1 MVSSN
6 CYEATQIL
14 RIDASGRKL
23 SSLSRE
29 IADNLINRLKKKH
42 PQATVITR
50 DLIDSQLPF
59 VNREMINAFFTPAAE
74 RTEAQNQ
81 HLRISHTLIEELNSA
96 DIVVLAVP
104 IYNFSVPAVLKA
116 WIDLVCRAGV
126 TFKFTEN
133 GSVGLIENCQ
143 AYTIVTSGG
152 TEVGSNIDFMTD
164 YLKYV
169 LSFMGIED
177 LEIIKADGRKNNQL
191 KLELALAQIDR
202 LLKEK
207 AIVR

>member
-6 CYEATQIL
+6 NHEVTRIL
-14 RIDASGRKL
+14 RIDASGRKF

-29 IADNLINRLKKKH
+29 IADNLINRLEKKH
-42 PQATVITR
+42 SQAKVITR

-59 VNREMINAFFTPAAE
+59 VDQKMINAFFTPAVE

-81 HLRISHTLIEELNSA
+81 HLEVSHTLIDELNSA

-133 GSVGLIENCQ
+133 GAVGLIRNCR
-143 AYTIVTSGG
+143 AYAIVTSGG
-152 TEVGSNIDFMTD
+152 TEIGSNIDFLTS
-164 YLKYV
+164 YLKHV
-169 LSFMGIED
+169 FNFIGIED
-177 LEIIKADGRKNNQL
+177 LEIIRADGRKNNQL
-191 KLELALAQIDR
+191 KLELAMAQIDR
-202 LLKEK
+202 LLEAK
-207 AIVR
+207 ALAY